1 VAGPTDVDFAV
12 AVLSSKVKTT
22 NPRASYLW
30 GRHVDTSFGADH
42 RQVLSHALTYGYA
55 EWGADAVADALR
67 SLRPGVLCLESATG
81 GAEVATV
88 LAEVGYRSSGE
99 AEACRL
105 WVLQG

>member
-1 VAGPTDVDFAV
+1 MTST
-12 AVLSSKVKTT
+12 L
-22 NPRASYLW
+22 RA
-30 GRHVDTSFGADH
+30 R
-42 RQVLSHALTYGYA
+42 
-55 EWGADAVADALR
+55 
-67 SLRPGVLCLESATG
+67 RPGVRRLEAATG